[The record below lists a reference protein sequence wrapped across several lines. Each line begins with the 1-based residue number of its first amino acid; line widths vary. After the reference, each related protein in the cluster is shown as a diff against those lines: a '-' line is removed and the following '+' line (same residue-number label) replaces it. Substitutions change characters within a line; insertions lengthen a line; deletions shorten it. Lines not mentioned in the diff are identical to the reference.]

1 MAIDFN
7 ADQNRMGLA
16 LLAAAGPSARPMS
29 FGQRMFMGMGQHD
42 QYLREKEAQE
52 MLRKRQATQELLIAA
67 QMQEMQAQAEQRRAQ
82 IAAMQQKAAEEK
94 DLAARQAAFLSGGMG
109 TRTTPQ
115 QALAG
120 GGGPTIGNAAR
131 LNERQPFDIEQAIAL
146 FGIDNAQKM
155 AGAGDWGR
163 PEVARVVNGM
173 AGGREVAQQFDKFGR
188 PVGTGMEQYRAPIS
202 VNQGNKTTFADP
214 FSLKTLQE
222 FQQFQSP
229 DSVASNATSRRG
241 QDMVDMRS
249 REGNAI
255 TMQNGKI
262 PQDYRMKLDGTLEAI
277 PGGPA
282 DIKAGEARAKAEQ
295 KKTSTLDQVRS
306 VLETV
311 KEAKDLVGLNTAGYG
326 GYLANLPATEA
337 RDLQNKLVTIK
348 ANLGFDRLQQMR
360 DQSPTGGALGQ
371 VAVQEINALQATVSS
386 LDQQQSPSQLKASLD
401 KIDRH
406 YRRWQEIV
414 GGSSGGATGDYGDKP
429 KQVTRTGT
437 LNGRK
442 VVQYSDG
449 STEYAD

>member
-241 QDMVDMRS
+241 QDMVDLRS

-262 PQDYRMKLDGTLEAI
+262 PQGYRMKLDGTLEAI

-282 DIKAGEARAKAEQ
+282 DIKAGAEGEKREARSAAARAQ
-295 KKTSTLDQVRS
+295 AGT
-306 VLETV
+306 VLETID
-311 KEAKDLVGLNTAGYG
+311 EAKNLVGLNTAGPG
-326 GYLANLPATEA
+326 GWLASVPATDA
-337 RDLQNKLVTIK
+337 RNLQAKLTTIK

-360 DQSPTGGALGQ
+360 EMSPTGGALGQ
-371 VAVQEINALQATVSS
+371 VAVQELTALQATVAS
-386 LDQQQSPSQLKASLD
+386 LDQLQSPAELNRALD
-401 KIDRH
+401 KTARH
-406 YRRWQEIV
+406 YKRWQEIV
-414 GGSSGGATGDYGDKP
+414 GGSSGGATGNYGDEP
-429 KQVTRTGT
+429 KVRKYNPTTG
-437 LNGRK
+437 RI
-442 VVQYSDG
+442 
-449 STEYAD
+449 E

>member
-82 IAAMQQKAAEEK
+82 VAAMQQKADAEKE
-94 DLAARQAAFLSGGMG
+94 LAARQAAFLQGGMG

-173 AGGREVAQQFDKFGR
+173 SGGREVAQQFDKFGR

-229 DSVASNATSRRG
+229 DSVASNAVTMRG
-241 QDMVDMRS
+241 QNMVDG
-249 REGNAI
+249 RERERMAWTQGGGELGSDPTQSALI
-255 TMQNGKI
+255 KRFGK
-262 PQDYRMKLDGTLEAI
+262 PEAGRRWKADGTLEPI
-277 PGGPA
+277 PGGSA
-282 DIKAGEARAKAEQ
+282 DIKAHAGDMGKGSVNDVVASLRDMYNKLDESGDITNPEKSWYQNLWAGTASSGAGQTAGRFLGTQSQSLRNTIAQQRPLLLQAIMKATGMSAKQMDSNAEL
-295 KKTSTLDQVRS
+295 KLYLATATDPTLDVASNKRA
-306 VLETV
+306 LDMIET
-311 KEAKDLVGLNTAGYG
+311 LYG
-326 GYLANLPATEA
+326 RP
-337 RDLQNKLVTIK
+337 
-348 ANLGFDRLQQMR
+348 
-360 DQSPTGGALGQ
+360 
-371 VAVQEINALQATVSS
+371 
-386 LDQQQSPSQLKASLD
+386 
-401 KIDRH
+401 
-406 YRRWQEIV
+406 
-414 GGSSGGATGDYGDKP
+414 GDKTKP
-429 KQVTRTGT
+429 SVS
-437 LNGRK
+437 NW
-442 VVQYSDG
+442 
-449 STEYAD
+449 